1 MTIPVVRHAPRNP
14 RAAIENRRT
23 FDSAGVV
30 CLNLI
35 GATGCGKTSIL
46 EAILPRIRTELKV
59 GVIEGDLGPAGDGQR
74 VGTAGV
80 PVVQVL
86 TDSQGCLGAHH
97 VRQALDELTLNRLD
111 LVIVENTGGLVSQ
124 AGTDLGE
131 HLRIAVLAVSAGHAI
146 ATKYPMLLRGAALI
160 LLTKYDLLPYVEF
173 DVDNTLRLL
182 SRINP
187 AAEIICTDTRKRVG
201 IDRLAGWLSG
211 YVRAHHIRPA
221 ARPRTSESVWLPT

>member
-1 MTIPVVRHAPRNP
+1 MTIPVVRQAPPNP

-23 FDSAGVV
+23 FDSAGVI
-30 CLNLI
+30 CMNLI
-35 GATGCGKTSIL
+35 GAPGCGKTSIL
-46 EAILPRIRTELKV
+46 EAILPRIRTELRV

-74 VGTAGV
+74 IGAAGV

-86 TDSQGCLGAHH
+86 TDSQGRLGAHH
-97 VRQALDELTLNRLD
+97 VRQALDELALAKLD
-111 LVIVENTGGLVSQ
+111 LVIVENTGGLVPQ

-131 HLRIAVLAVSAGHAI
+131 HFRVAVLAVSAGHAI

-160 LLTKYDLLPYVEF
+160 LLTKYDLLPHVDF
-173 DVDNTLRLL
+173 DTESTLRLL
-182 SRINP
+182 ERVNP
-187 AAEIICTDTRKRVG
+187 AAEIICTDTKKRVG

-221 ARPRTSESVWLPT
+221 SRPQAPESAWLPG